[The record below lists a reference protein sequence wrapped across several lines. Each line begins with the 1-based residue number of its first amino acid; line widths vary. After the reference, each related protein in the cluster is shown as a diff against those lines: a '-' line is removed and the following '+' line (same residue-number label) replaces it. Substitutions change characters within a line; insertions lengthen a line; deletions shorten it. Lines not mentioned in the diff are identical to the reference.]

1 MRYLLNR
8 LRESSTWAGLS
19 VLLSLGGIALEPQF
33 AESIAIVGTTL
44 AGMCLALLPD
54 GAAGKRGG
62 E

>member
-8 LRESSTWAGLS
+8 LKESSTWAGLS
-19 VLLSLGGIALEPQF
+19 VLASLAGIYLEPEF
-33 AESIAIVGTTL
+33 ATAIGVVGTTL